1 VISRPSTISP
11 FAASDE
17 RALGSANQ
25 LLEGRRYEEAAELLA
40 SLERSY
46 DVAGDAVEA
55 EILAAARRL
64 CLACHHHR
72 EEMEAQSQAVQAAAG
87 MERRLRDRLSALL
100 DLAATRSLVGPP
112 EPASA
117 TQDPASS
124 GQETRDVLAV
134 QCLGDFCVLDG
145 DHRLGPWPNRRTK
158 TLFKYLVIHRGRP
171 VLKDTLMDV
180 FWPEAGVNAA
190 RNNLNVAIHGLR
202 RFLRHAHRDVSHV
215 VFRDGCYSIDP
226 DLSLWV
232 DTEEFD
238 RLADAGAA
246 HDRAG
251 RLPEAVRDLH
261 AAEVLYQGGLFDD
274 DPYDEWMLP
283 RRRELQDR
291 YVAVLERLGELYSA
305 IDDDRA
311 CVEVARKVLAV
322 EPYREAAHRELM
334 RCYARQG
341 QRHLALRQYL
351 ECARTLAEALDTEPD
366 STTVALY
373 EQIRRS
379 EPGDATS

>member
-1 VISRPSTISP
+1 
-11 FAASDE
+11 
-17 RALGSANQ
+17 
-25 LLEGRRYEEAAELLA
+25 
-40 SLERSY
+40 
-46 DVAGDAVEA
+46 
-55 EILAAARRL
+55 
-64 CLACHHHR
+64 
-72 EEMEAQSQAVQAAAG
+72 
-87 MERRLRDRLSALL
+87 
-100 DLAATRSLVGPP
+100 
-112 EPASA
+112 
-117 TQDPASS
+117 
-124 GQETRDVLAV
+124 
-134 QCLGDFCVLDG
+134 
-145 DHRLGPWPNRRTK
+145 
-158 TLFKYLVIHRGRP
+158 
-171 VLKDTLMDV
+171 
-180 FWPEAGVNAA
+180 
-190 RNNLNVAIHGLR
+190 VAIHGLR